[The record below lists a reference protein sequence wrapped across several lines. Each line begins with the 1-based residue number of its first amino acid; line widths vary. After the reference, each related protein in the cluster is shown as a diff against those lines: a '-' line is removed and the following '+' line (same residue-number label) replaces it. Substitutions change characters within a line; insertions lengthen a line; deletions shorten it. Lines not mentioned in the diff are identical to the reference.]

1 MAATAFARTRHID
14 RLGAFGLLIS
24 PTAYSLGSDI

>member
-1 MAATAFARTRHID
+1 LATTASACARHID
-14 RLGAFGLLIS
+14 CLRVAGLLIS